1 MINSNIVLFSWY
13 TTENEFEYSSLFMIY
28 HRECFTV
35 LFKRSNGWMAS
46 HLEKLVLKLM
56 QCGVGR
62 EECCSGIKRP
72 CCRLPPK
79 RRQSF
84 LAFIFYTALQ
94 WHLESVLQMTL
105 CPKTMGVSLLQ
116 VCACNIPP
124 LCILALVQLVV
135 PKKEKLDELWKKD
148 PGIIGETGKFIL
160 KQQ

>member
-1 MINSNIVLFSWY
+1 MNLNIILFSWY
-13 TTENEFEYSSLFMIY
+13 ITEN
-28 HRECFTV
+28 V

-62 EECCSGIKRP
+62 EECCSGIKRA

-84 LAFIFYTALQ
+84 FLLLFFYRALQ
-94 WHLESVLQMTL
+94 WHLESLLQMTL
-105 CPKTMGVSLLQ
+105 CPRIRKTVGVSLLQ

-135 PKKEKLDELWKKD
+135 PKKEKLDELWKKN
-148 PGIIGETGKFIL
+148 PGTIGETGKFVL
-160 KQQ
+160 KQQLGVEL